1 MSSILPPGVN
11 DLISIFVCLP
21 LSWPPHL
28 RQPYHTPSN
37 PLQLVQQYL
46 QLSFGIQ
53 RSNIPCAHA
62 HLFSPMKQVLFMP
75 TTGFSLVYDLQ
86 WVALLSPPLPDADPP
101 PLRKVAPLTSLPTFF
116 IRIHHHVRV
125 SWSLARW

>member
-37 PLQLVQQYL
+37 PPQLVQ
-46 QLSFGIQ
+46 LSCGIQ
-53 RSNIPCAHA
+53 GSNIPCAHA
-62 HLFSPMKQVLFMP
+62 HLFSTMKQALLTP
-75 TTGFSLVYDLQ
+75 TTGFSLVYDLGSPVVSTPAGRGSTSPSESGPVDV
-86 WVALLSPPLPDADPP
+86 VAH
-101 PLRKVAPLTSLPTFF
+101 FF